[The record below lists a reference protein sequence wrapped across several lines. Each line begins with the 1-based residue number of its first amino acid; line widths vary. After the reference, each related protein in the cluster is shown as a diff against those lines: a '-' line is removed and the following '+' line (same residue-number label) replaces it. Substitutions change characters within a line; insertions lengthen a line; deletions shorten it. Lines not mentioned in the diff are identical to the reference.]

1 MRINL
6 SDDESKLCKQL
17 GKHYPQFLELLE
29 RLRAAELEAM
39 ALGNDDHFRVFK
51 GRTQILTELRQAI
64 RS

>member
-1 MRINL
+1 MRITL
-6 SDDESKLCKQL
+6 SDDELKLCKQL
-17 GKHYPQFLELLE
+17 GKHYPQFLELVD
-29 RLRAAELEAM
+29 RLRSAELEAM

>member
-1 MRINL
+1 MRL
-6 SDDESKLCKQL
+6 TFSDDDLKLCKQI
-17 GKHYPQFLELLE
+17 GKQYPNFGELID

-51 GRTQILTELRQAI
+51 GRTQILTEIRQAI